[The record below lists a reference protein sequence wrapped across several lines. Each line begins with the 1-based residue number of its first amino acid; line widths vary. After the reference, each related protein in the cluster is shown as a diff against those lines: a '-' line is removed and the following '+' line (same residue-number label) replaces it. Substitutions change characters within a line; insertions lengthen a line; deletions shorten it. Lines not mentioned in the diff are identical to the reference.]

1 MLLDDRGGMP
11 EDTAN
16 FVLLSKEIK
25 EIFSTMGYGYSLT
38 LPASFWYLQHF
49 DLAGLQPHV
58 DWFNM

>member
-1 MLLDDRGGMP
+1 MP